1 MFNSD
6 CREDGRTVCC
16 CKSDKSYC
24 HAWTTATTTTLLS
37 HSPTSS
43 PSPISSLIT
52 KTSATSS
59 SSKTLIS
66 TSITEMSSP
75 TSSSMTRVPTLMAQT
90 STTATLS
97 PSPISTMTAES
108 TTASSPLPVQSLI
121 TEIEKTSP
129 SSTSPIPTFMRDSS
143 TAAAFPSAVPSTKS
157 PALQSTITQ
166 LSSKTTQIPTWK
178 ILEGINASR
187 IFLEDAKKL
196 PPGGNDRNILVATH
210 ELESF
215 AIKYGKI
222 HLTAKESAVIVQE
235 LFGEFCALFDESV
248 LFYFFFLFYS
258 VVKWCV
264 WP

>member
-1 MFNSD
+1 
-6 CREDGRTVCC
+6 
-16 CKSDKSYC
+16 
-24 HAWTTATTTTLLS
+24 AWTTATTTTATLLS

-43 PSPISSLIT
+43 PSPISSLKT

-75 TSSSMTRVPTLMAQT
+75 TSSSMTSVPTVMAQT

-129 SSTSPIPTFMRDSS
+129 SSTSPIPTFMGDSS
-143 TAAAFPSAVPSTKS
+143 TAAALPSSVPSPKS
-157 PALQSTITQ
+157 QAPQSTIKQ
-166 LSSKTTQIPTWK
+166 LSSKTTQTTTGK
-178 ILEGINASR
+178 KLEAINATR
-187 IFLEDAKKL
+187 IFLEDLKKL
-196 PPGGNDRNILVATH
+196 PPGGNDINILVAIH

-215 AIKYGKI
+215 AVKYGKT
-222 HLTAKESAVIVQE
+222 HLTANESVVIVHVQK
-235 LFGEFCALFDESV
+235 LFGEFYALFEVRSV
-248 LFYFFFLFYS
+248 FFHFS
-258 VVKWCV
+258 VEYL
-264 WP
+264 